1 MDSATLERMN
11 LTSYHEW
18 GGIDHMLY
26 LMKYYDKERRKWE
39 DWLTSMVMDGERLI
53 AKATKDYARHK
64 NDFKRLVR
72 WNNESFDRDFSI
84 IGNYMALAEVEE

>member
-1 MDSATLERMN
+1 MDSATLERMD

-18 GGIDHMLY
+18 GGIDHTLY
-26 LMKYYDKERRKWE
+26 LMKYYDKERQKWE
-39 DWLTSMVMDGERLI
+39 KWLVDMVMIGEKNI
-53 AKATKDYARHK
+53 QESTTHYARHRK
-64 NDFKRLVR
+64 DLRRLIR